1 MKARNLILGAVLV
14 AACDG
19 STTGTLGVSTNNLPA
34 TQLVFTVQPSNV
46 QVNQVIVPAFSVA
59 VQTSTG
65 VTVTGSSAQVTV
77 SLAQGTGTN
86 GAALTGTLTSSA
98 VNGVAT
104 FNNVRVNTVGT
115 GYRIVA
121 SAPTLSNGT
130 SGTFDVTP

>member
-1 MKARNLILGAVLV
+1 MTARNLILGAVLV

-19 STTGTLGVSTNNLPA
+19 STAGSLGVSTTNLPA
-34 TQLVFTVQPSNV
+34 TQLVFSVQPSNV

-65 VTVTGSSAQVTV
+65 VTVSGSSAQVTV

-86 GAALTGTLTSSA
+86 GAALTGTLTIGA

-104 FNNVRVNTVGT
+104 FNNVRVNTAGT
-115 GYRIVA
+115 GFKIVA
-121 SAPTLSNGT
+121 SAPSLASGT
-130 SGTFDVTP
+130 SAAFDVTP